1 MAGVVTTSL
10 TLIDSSERLLVI
22 QDASAAV
29 EVRLPATGAG
39 GVPRPAGEPLGPGS
53 RLLVTGIIGH
63 PFGAPRLVATSVTWL
78 GSDVEPRPLR
88 IMASPGPALE
98 WRLVQVTGRLE
109 VVHKL
114 GPRWHAELIVGSI
127 RIPVIGLTGAR
138 IAIGRLII
146 GRRVTI
152 VGIVRRPYPSA
163 IDQRFA
169 IDVRS
174 LADLTFASAGPV
186 RAAPGRHTGSVGW
199 GGGAAGEGAT
209 GDGNPGAGSSGAGPA
224 SSARPL
230 VDLSDLGSRSGQHV
244 RVGGLVT
251 RIDGAAVSID
261 DGTAI
266 GRLILTG
273 EAAAYLDLVEV
284 GDPLEAIGVVASDGA
299 GAYVLVSDPDGV
311 SRAADPG
318 ALGLPVPATT
328 APAGLIDQ
336 ASPGSAPASGSVPG
350 LIGAGG
356 SATAVSIGLL
366 QALAAGL
373 IGATIALLIALAGA
387 RLVARR
393 TDRPAQPAGSDDG
406 PRARPT
412 LGPG

>member
-1 MAGVVTTSL
+1 MTGIVTTSL
-10 TLIDSSERLLVI
+10 TLIDSSDRLLVI

-29 EVRLPATGAG
+29 EVRLPASGAA
-39 GVPRPAGEPLGPGS
+39 GVSRPAGEPLGPGS
-53 RLLVTGIIGH
+53 RLLVTGVVGH
-63 PFGAPRLVATSVTWL
+63 PFGAPRLVASSVTWL

-88 IMASPGPALE
+88 IMAAPGPALE
-98 WRLVQVTGRLE
+98 WRLVAVTGRLD
-109 VVHKL
+109 VIHKL
-114 GPRWHAELIVGSI
+114 GLRWHAELIVGSI

-174 LADLTFASAGPV
+174 LADLAFASAGPV
-186 RAAPGRHTGSVGW
+186 RRAPGQPTGSVGQ
-199 GGGAAGEGAT
+199 GAGAAGEGAT
-209 GDGNPGAGSSGAGPA
+209 GDGNTGAGGSGAGPV
-224 SSARPL
+224 SSAQPL
-230 VDLSDLGSRSGQHV
+230 VDLSELGSRPGQHV

-266 GRLILTG
+266 GRLLLTG
-273 EAAAYLDLVEV
+273 DAAAYLDLVEV
-284 GDPLEAIGVVASDGA
+284 GDPLEATGVVASDGA
-299 GAYVLVSDPDGV
+299 GTYLLVSDPDGV

-318 ALGLPVPATT
+318 APGVPVAAAT
-328 APAGLIDQ
+328 AQAGLIDQ
-336 ASPGSAPASGSVPG
+336 ASPGAAPAGGSVPG
-350 LIGAGG
+350 RGTDG
-356 SATAVSIGLL
+356 STTGISIGLL

-373 IGATIALLIALAGA
+373 IGAMIALLIALAGA

-393 TDRPAQPAGSDDG
+393 TDRPAQPAGSGDG